1 MKSNS
6 KRKGGNRNKK
16 SSRYSKYVN
25 PPMTTAIPSPPREW
39 TIPSPP
45 KKWTKT
51 TRKNRN
57 KRVRKTRKVKT
68 GGLGPSPPLPPP
80 PKNID
85 IKILFLPDTKPE
97 QYYSV
102 SLRVNDIPG
111 SLGKNINMNNTF
123 DDNDKFFFEQTEDT
137 FDEFFKNEVS
147 IYYPHEENL
156 QTATQDFFKNYT
168 EICEVKEINR
178 GIPHYTRVFIEN
190 AKPMRSLKEMA
201 ARAVMRNQNKDK
213 KTQELLKDNNFLNV
227 HPSLKYLPCRK
238 LPVNDKDVG
247 AFERDWDVIF

>member
-6 KRKGGNRNKK
+6 KRKGGTRNKK

-25 PPMTTAIPSPPREW
+25 PPMTTSIPSPPREW

-68 GGLGPSPPLPPP
+68 GGLGPSHPP
-80 PKNID
+80 PKTID
-85 IKILFLPDTKPE
+85 IKILFLPATEPE

-102 SLRVNDIPG
+102 SLRVNDIPE
-111 SLGKNINMNNTF
+111 SLGKNINMNNAF
-123 DDNDKFFFEQTEDT
+123 DDNDKFLFEQTEDT

-147 IYYPHEENL
+147 RDYPSDMKL
-156 QTATQDFFKNYT
+156 QTATKDFFKNYT
-168 EICEVKEINR
+168 EICEVKEIKR
-178 GIPHYTRVFIEN
+178 GTPHYTYVFIEN

-201 ARAVMRNQNKDK
+201 ARAVIRNQNKDK

-227 HPSLKYLPCRK
+227 HPSLMYLPCRK
-238 LPVNDKDVG
+238 LPTNGKDVG
-247 AFERDWDVIF
+247 QFERNWDDIF